1 MSLAASG
8 AAPREDIPFTDA
20 DFQTLA
26 TLARKEFGLDL
37 ASSKK
42 PLVYSRLSR
51 RVKARGL
58 GSFSEYLALLTAS
71 AETEERRALISA
83 LTTNVTSFFRE
94 KHHFETL
101 TAVCLSQAR
110 ARVEAG
116 GRFRIWSAG
125 CSTGQEPYSI
135 AMTILA
141 AWPDAQRRD
150 VRVLATDIDP
160 IVVDRARQGVY
171 SGQDADALR
180 KDPCRKWVRE
190 NGEGAVAITDEPR
203 ALISFA
209 ELNLMGGWPF
219 KGPFDAIFCRN
230 VAIYFDQPTQQAL
243 WQRFSEMLTE
253 TGHLFIGHSE
263 RISGPAEAHL
273 QAFGVTSYRK
283 VAEPETQPRNRSVQW
298 V

>member
-1 MSLAASG
+1 MSMVASG
-8 AAPREDIPFTDA
+8 VAPREDIPFTDA
-20 DFQTLA
+20 DFQMLA
-26 TLARKEFGLDL
+26 GLARREFGLDL
-37 ASSKK
+37 AASKK

-58 GSFSEYLALLTAS
+58 VSFADYLALVTTKG
-71 AETEERRALISA
+71 ENEERLALISA

-101 TAVCLSQAR
+101 TTVCLRQAR
-110 ARVEAG
+110 AKLDAG

-141 AWPDAQRRD
+141 AWPDALRRD

-160 IVVDRARQGVY
+160 IVVDRARQGIY
-171 SGQDADALR
+171 SGQDAEALG
-180 KDPCRKWVRE
+180 KDPYRKWIRDSDDGTVS
-190 NGEGAVAITDEPR
+190 ITDEPR
-203 ALISFA
+203 ALITFA
-209 ELNLMGGWPF
+209 ELNLMDPWPF

-243 WQRFSEMLTE
+243 WQRFAGLLTE
-253 TGHLFIGHSE
+253 TGNLFIGHSE
-263 RISGPAEAHL
+263 RISGPAETSL
-273 QAFGVTSYRK
+273 QACGVTSYRK
-283 VAEPETQPRNRSVQW
+283 VTESETKPSNRSIQW